1 MEKLSNIF
9 LQAEDEEGGTDPSIK
24 YWLNVKK
31 VIDAFETADIDFF
44 WSKSED
50 GGETCPYLESGTIA
64 LLSHDKVIEEL
75 ESYCQRWASGTF
87 VNN

>member
-9 LQAEDEEGGTDPSIK
+9 LQAEDEEGGTSPSIK

-31 VIDAFETADIDFF
+31 VKYAFEIGDVDFF

-50 GGETCPYLESGTIA
+50 GGGRQLFST
-64 LLSHDKVIEEL
+64 VIIL
-75 ESYCQRWASGTF
+75 MVAAWYISF
-87 VNN
+87 